1 LKIEGDN
8 EIEEIVFGVTKLK
21 IEEDEG
27 DERILWKDLK
37 EKNCRIGSY
46 ESIAKKKTIGNE
58 GKEA

>member
-46 ESIAKKKTIGNE
+46 ESIAKKKTIWE
-58 GKEA
+58 

>member
-37 EKNCRIGSY
+37 
-46 ESIAKKKTIGNE
+46 KKKLQKWE
-58 GKEA
+58 L